1 MTPASQKARIC
12 RERAAV
18 TRLQSESALTLA
30 EREQCRAIEL
40 RCLQFARLYEL
51 MDEVLVVLDQSEEDS
66 TLTA

>member
-1 MTPASQKARIC
+1 M
-12 RERAAV
+12 

-30 EREQCRAIEL
+30 EREQCRATEL

-66 TLTA
+66 MLTA